1 LLLVLG
7 DMLRCVCLKMMGWD
21 MGGRV
26 LGGDKGSV
34 WRGVDKEEGRHLFS
48 KSLDYEYIVRVVI
61 FGDFRNFERNVVL
74 SYTQTPVYP
83 RKHDCKVCSLES

>member
-1 LLLVLG
+1 
-7 DMLRCVCLKMMGWD
+7 
-21 MGGRV
+21 
-26 LGGDKGSV
+26 
-34 WRGVDKEEGRHLFS
+34 VDKEGSHLFS

-74 SYTQTPVYP
+74 SYTQTPVYL